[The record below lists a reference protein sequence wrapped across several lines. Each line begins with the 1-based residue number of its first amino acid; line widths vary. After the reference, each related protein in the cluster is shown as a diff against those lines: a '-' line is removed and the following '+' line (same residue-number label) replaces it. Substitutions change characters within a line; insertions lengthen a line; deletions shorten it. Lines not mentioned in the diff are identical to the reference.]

1 MRTLKLTL
9 EYDGTRY
16 SGWQAQANAR
26 TVAGTLH
33 QAAEQFFER
42 PVELGGAGRT
52 DAGVHAL
59 AQVAHLK
66 FPRWG
71 STPAPQRQRLER
83 LRPREIMNGIN
94 DLLPPDINLLE
105 VADAPPNFHAR
116 HDALQRSYV
125 YRISLRRTAFDK
137 KYVWWIKDRLDVA
150 LMTEATAHLTG
161 RYDFSAFSEFDAR
174 RADLSPLVKVVG
186 AQLTREDHLLV
197 FQISASHFLWKMV
210 RRLVGSLVEIGR
222 GRATIDDFTTL
233 LTRPRRAEQTG
244 QGGRLDPARVTAP
257 PSGLF
262 LEEIVYR
269 Q

>member
-26 TVAGTLH
+26 TVAGTLE
-33 QAAEQFFER
+33 QAAEELFER
-42 PVELGGAGRT
+42 PVEIGGAGRT

-71 STPAPQRQRLER
+71 SSPLALRQRIER
-83 LRPREIMNGIN
+83 LRPREIMHGIN
-94 DLLPPDINLLE
+94 DRLPSDINLLE
-105 VADAPPNFHAR
+105 VADAAPSFHAR
-116 HDALQRSYV
+116 HDARRRSYI

-150 LMTEATAHLTG
+150 RMTEATAHLTG
-161 RYDFSAFSEFDAR
+161 LHDFSAFSEFDQR
-174 RADLSPLVKVVG
+174 RADLSPLVKVAG
-186 AQLTREDHLLV
+186 AQLTREEHLLI

-222 GRATIDDFTTL
+222 GNASIDDFTAL
-233 LTRPRRAEQTG
+233 LTEPPTG
-244 QGGRLDPARVTAP
+244 KPGGRLDPAKVTAP

-262 LEEIVYR
+262 LEEIDYR